1 MPGGGGEQFGFWG
14 FEIFGFG
21 VFGVGKF
28 GNYFIGCFDLSW
40 GI

>member
-1 MPGGGGEQFGFWG
+1 MPGGGGQFGFWG

-21 VFGVGKF
+21 GFWVGKF